1 MQRGVPLF
9 LKQTKYY
16 QKFKNILPE
25 SIRDFVSGDLNKHK
39 QKMLIDSV
47 KNEKKILPTLLTLEL
62 TNHCNAA
69 CTFCTQPDIME
80 RAKSFINDD
89 VLEKCVEQVKKH
101 NIPEVMLAGMGE
113 PFMYKKIIGLIKTL
127 SGMGV
132 SVSVTTNGSIFHVF
146 EPSEIIE
153 SGIEYLLIS
162 MDAIDTEW
170 LHETKPGIKKDVLQ
184 MESEIKKIYDYKINN
199 NFEKPLIKLK
209 YQILENSNNMLDK
222 EKERKILESK
232 VGKLC
237 DVIDL
242 RQQHDWL
249 GEAHD
254 GVGNHT
260 LPKATM
266 DNICNQLVRSIEIS
280 WNGDVGLCCMDFDN
294 KIILGNILNSDIADI
309 FNSEPIKKAR
319 NMYLDGEANKHP
331 MCSGCYS

>member
-16 QKFKNILPE
+16 EKFKNILPE
-25 SIRDFVSGDLNKHK
+25 SIRDFVAGDLNKHK
-39 QKMLIDSV
+39 QNMLIASV
-47 KNEKKILPTLLTLEL
+47 KNEKKILPSLLTIEL

-80 RAKSFINDD
+80 RTKSFITEE
-89 VLEKCVEQVKKH
+89 VLQRCVEQVKKH
-101 NIPEVMLAGMGE
+101 NISEVMLAGMGE
-113 PFMYKKIIGLIKTL
+113 PFMYKKIISLIKTL
-127 SGMGV
+127 SDMGV

-146 EPSEIIE
+146 DPSEIVE
-153 SGIEYLLIS
+153 SGIDYLLIS

-170 LHETKPGIKKDVLQ
+170 LHETKPGIKKDVEQ
-184 MESEIKKIYDYKINN
+184 MEAEIKKIYNHKIKNN
-199 NFEKPLIKLK
+199 LTKPLIKLK

-222 EKERKILESK
+222 EKEKEILESK
-232 VGKLC
+232 VGTLC

-249 GEAHD
+249 GEAND

-266 DNICNQLVRSIEIS
+266 DNICSQLVKSIEIS
-280 WNGDVGLCCMDFDN
+280 WNGDVGFCCMDYDN
-294 KIILGNILNSDIADI
+294 NVKLGNILDNDISEI
-309 FNSEPIKKAR
+309 YNSEHMLNAR
-319 NMYLDGEANKHP
+319 KMYLDGNAAKHN